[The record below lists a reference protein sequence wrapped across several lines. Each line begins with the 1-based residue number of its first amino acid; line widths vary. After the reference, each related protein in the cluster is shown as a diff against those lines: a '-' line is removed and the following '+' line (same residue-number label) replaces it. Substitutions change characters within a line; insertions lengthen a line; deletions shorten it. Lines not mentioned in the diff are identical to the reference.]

1 MGEIPTVHQQNR
13 WTNSFDIMKFCSASE
28 RKETLIQRTQGISR
42 LSCRCGQTEQCPWR
56 HPMGS
61 LWTCEH
67 VRALGKD
74 QLILNRAILLNYPGG
89 PSEINGVF
97 KSQEG
102 GKKECWDMNTRL
114 ARAGFEHGGRGGVRL
129 PKVGLG
135 GSKANKQARLVE
147 RKTCFISEASS
158 IVGG

>member
-89 PSEINGVF
+89 PSEINRVLKVKREAKKSAGTWTLDWPGLDLNMEEGVEYGYQ
-97 KSQEG
+97 KWGLAARKPINRQG
-102 GKKECWDMNTRL
+102 RWKGKL
-114 ARAGFEHGGRGGVRL
+114 ASFQRPA
-129 PKVGLG
+129 
-135 GSKANKQARLVE
+135 A
-147 RKTCFISEASS
+147 
-158 IVGG
+158 